1 MVYIFFSISF
11 KHRHWQV
18 WFVCP
23 NEVRCSAQY
32 WIFLKHSAM
41 PFLSERW
48 EKLPDKYIYYL
59 ARSSEL
65 RDERKV
71 NCKKKDSCRFC
82 FLLFLPC
89 FKSVFSVKTSFQS
102 KSCLASL
109 YQAWGGST
117 ESSPAWAQPI
127 SNGQYSCRKS
137 CLAEFQISL
146 NKLLYA
152 HALIVSVQSSSWKLI
167 LKAANICIDSVVLF
181 ENESSQAEK
190 EKKKKKTFH
199 AYNKI
204 NIFSVY
210 EKTSKAHMPQCYQ
223 RVYDLRS
230 FSIL

>member
-1 MVYIFFSISF
+1 MRSHAVHNIGYSLNTVQCHFSQRDGRNCQINISTI
-11 KHRHWQV
+11 WQGDQ
-18 WFVCP
+18 
-23 NEVRCSAQY
+23 S
-32 WIFLKHSAM
+32 
-41 PFLSERW
+41 W
-48 EKLPDKYIYYL
+48 EMREK
-59 ARSSEL
+59 ST
-65 RDERKV
+65 V
-71 NCKKKDSCRFC
+71 KKDSFRFC

-190 EKKKKKTFH
+190 EKKEKKKDFPCLQQ
-199 AYNKI
+199 N
-204 NIFSVY
+204 
-210 EKTSKAHMPQCYQ
+210 
-223 RVYDLRS
+223 
-230 FSIL
+230 